1 MLSPDKRY
9 LVTLRP
15 PKPDTAFP
23 VIMLRD
29 TRTGRDVELFDYD
42 SVGQGTSVL
51 SAFWSP
57 DSRYVALTLAM
68 GPATQDVAVYRITE
82 GAVHEVTLLPIPK
95 SLDAERYGH
104 RGGPSV
110 DRWEDNRSL
119 WVSDGQKSR
128 SFRYRFTK
136 QDELLA
142 DDFKQHT
149 PE

>member
-1 MLSPDKRY
+1 
-9 LVTLRP
+9 
-15 PKPDTAFP
+15 
-23 VIMLRD
+23 MLRD

-51 SAFWSP
+51 RAFWSP
-57 DSRYVALTLAM
+57 DSRHVALTLAM

-82 GAVHEVTLLPIPK
+82 GVAHEVTLLPIPK
-95 SLDAERYGH
+95 SIDAQRYGH

-110 DRWEDNRSL
+110 ERWGDNRTL

-128 SFRYRFTK
+128 SFRYSFTK
-136 QDELLA
+136 QDKLLA
-142 DDFKQHT
+142 DDFKKHA